1 MLLSLYPSVLTSGY
15 LLGLVKIKTQTSGM
29 HAILG
34 LKSARQPLYPTLN
47 PAPQH
52 KSGDL
57 MQFHEYL
64 LV

>member
-1 MLLSLYPSVLTSGY
+1 MLLSLYSSILTSGY
-15 LLGLVKIKTQTSGM
+15 LLGLAKIKTQTSGM

-34 LKSARQPLYPTLN
+34 LKSARQSLYPKFN

-57 MQFHEYL
+57 MQFNEHL
-64 LV
+64 LT